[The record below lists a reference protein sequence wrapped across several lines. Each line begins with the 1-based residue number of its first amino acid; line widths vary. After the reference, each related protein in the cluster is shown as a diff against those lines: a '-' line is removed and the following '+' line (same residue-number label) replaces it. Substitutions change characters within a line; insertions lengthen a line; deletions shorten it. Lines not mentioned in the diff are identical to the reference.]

1 MEIWGDSAHTAAR
14 ISARISARSQPGE
27 SPQTRSMDGT
37 TAPPPRAGPAS
48 VMDATGV
55 FMVAVT
61 ILAFFLPLLLYF
73 PPLPPSQRD
82 ALLETHVQVG
92 VAPANS
98 ALRSANR
105 KRADAA
111 RNAEKE
117 SKSSS
122 SSSNT
127 TTTTTTTTTIRSLWI
142 YPIKSCRGI
151 ELRQSKVLATGLE
164 FDRLYTLAQRK
175 SSTSSASSTA
185 DSQDGA
191 PDWHFITQRQFP
203 LLATVSVDLFV
214 PDVVKARG
222 NPSSASAQSFLLV
235 RFPWRAPGL
244 RGAAAWLA
252 AKLTRGWSAQPEME
266 FVLPAAFPENP
277 EDVAARGYRRATVAI
292 WKDVV
297 EALDM
302 SSELPPELGQYL
314 GVPGPLALLRV
325 DPARLRTVR
334 RCAPTATDAG
344 YQPVT
349 GFQDAYPLHML
360 NLTSVR
366 DFEAKIEKDDDF
378 RELDPRRFRANII
391 VDGGET
397 PYDEET
403 WKKIRFLPAPGS
415 TRAPSTFH
423 VSCRTVRCKLPNVDP
438 DTGLRHKAEPDRAL
452 RKYREVD
459 EGAPH
464 KGCMGMQMTPLFPG
478 TSSSTK
484 AEDLESWVEVGMPVE
499 VLERGD
505 HRYIPQ

>member
-1 MEIWGDSAHTAAR
+1 
-14 ISARISARSQPGE
+14 
-27 SPQTRSMDGT
+27 MDGT

-48 VMDATGV
+48 VADATGV

-61 ILAFFLPLLLYF
+61 ILAFFLPLLLIF
-73 PPLPPSQRD
+73 PPFPPSQRD

-92 VAPANS
+92 VAPAKS
-98 ALRSANR
+98 ALHDANR

-111 RNAEKE
+111 KNAEKE
-117 SKSSS
+117 PNKETA
-122 SSSNT
+122 NT
-127 TTTTTTTTTIRSLWI
+127 TTNTTASKTTKTTIRSLWI

-164 FDRLYTLAQRK
+164 YDRLYTLAQRE
-175 SSTSSASSTA
+175 SSPGSAAASSAAGTDHGGS
-185 DSQDGA
+185 

-222 NPSSASAQSFLLV
+222 HPSTASAQPFLLV

-244 RGAAAWLA
+244 RGAVAWLA
-252 AKLTRGWSAQPEME
+252 AKFTRGWSAQPEME
-266 FVLPAAFPENP
+266 FVLPVAFPEDP
-277 EDVAARGYRRATVAI
+277 EAAAERGYRRATVKI
-292 WKDVV
+292 WRDVV
-297 EALDM
+297 EALDV
-302 SSELPPELGQYL
+302 STELPPELGQYL
-314 GVPGPLALLRV
+314 GVSGPLALLRV
-325 DPARLRTVR
+325 DPARLRAVR
-334 RCAPTATDAG
+334 RCAPSADAAG

-349 GFQDAYPLHML
+349 GFQDAYPLHLL
-360 NLTSVR
+360 NLTSVW
-366 DFEAKIEKDDDF
+366 DFEAKIDKDDDL

-415 TRAPSTFH
+415 TRTPSTFH
-423 VSCRTVRCKLPNVDP
+423 VSCRTVRCKLPNVDQ

-478 TSSSTK
+478 ASSSTNP
-484 AEDLESWVEVGMPVE
+484 EDLESWVEVGMPVE
-499 VLERGD
+499 VLERGE
-505 HRYIPQ
+505 HRYIPI